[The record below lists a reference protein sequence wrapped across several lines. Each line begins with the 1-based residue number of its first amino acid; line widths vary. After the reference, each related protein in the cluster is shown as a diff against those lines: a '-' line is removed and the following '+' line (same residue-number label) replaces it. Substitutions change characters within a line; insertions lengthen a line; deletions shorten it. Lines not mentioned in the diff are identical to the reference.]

1 MDNPVFVPPSWLND
15 QDAETI
21 HKRMMEALPAD
32 IDDTEAG
39 FPWDLTMPT
48 ALEKAEMLEFHL
60 VETLKL
66 MQPMWAYGEWLD
78 YHASA
83 AHVTRRP
90 ANAAYGIVTVT
101 GLAGTEIP
109 TGFIFAVPA
118 VGNSPAVE
126 FATEEAAKIEDAG
139 SVKIGVTAV
148 EAGPSGNV
156 PAGAIAIMSTPM
168 TGITGITNEDRTTGG
183 TEEEDDDTLRE
194 RVNEANQAA
203 EAGFVGCDADYI
215 RWAKEVAGVGTPF
228 VIANWNPDVKNS
240 VKLVILDSNGDPAN
254 GSILEAV
261 EKHIMSPDDR
271 INRKAPVGAIL
282 TVCAPDMVELTYTL
296 TATLRAGYKA
306 ADVKEYLK
314 EELQAYYVE
323 AKEENLLQYNR
334 LHAIFTEAPGIHDFA
349 DFKVNGAAKNITL
362 EQDEY
367 PETASI
373 DLGPETEE
381 VLGT

>member
-78 YHASA
+78 YHA
-83 AHVTRRP
+83 
-90 ANAAYGIVTVT
+90 
-101 GLAGTEIP
+101 
-109 TGFIFAVPA
+109 GFIFAVPA

-282 TVCAPDMVELTYTL
+282 TVCAPDMVELTYSL

-334 LHAIFTEAPGIHDFA
+334 LHAIFTEAPGIYDFA

>member
-32 IDDTEAG
+32 IDDTEGG
-39 FPWDLTMPT
+39 FPWDMTMPT

-90 ANAAYGIVTVT
+90 
-101 GLAGTEIP
+101 
-109 TGFIFAVPA
+109 GFPSLPA
-118 VGNSPAVE
+118 RSRLQGHRLRL
-126 FATEEAAKIEDAG
+126 
-139 SVKIGVTAV
+139 
-148 EAGPSGNV
+148 

-168 TGITGITNEDRTTGG
+168 TGITGITNEERTTGG

-254 GSILEAV
+254 ESILEAV
-261 EKHIMSPDDR
+261 EEHIMSPDDR

-282 TVCAPDMVELTYTL
+282 TVCAPDMVELTYSL
-296 TATLRAGYKA
+296 AATLRAGYEA
-306 ADVKEYLK
+306 ADVTDYLK
-314 EELQAYYVE
+314 QQLQDYYVE

-334 LHAIFTEAPGIHDFA
+334 LHAIFTEAPGIFDFT

-362 EQDEY
+362 AQDEY
-367 PETASI
+367 PETAEI
-373 DLGPETEE
+373 DLGIEE
-381 VLGT
+381 VLTP